1 MSIELGQT
9 INKQVANWNVLYF
22 KLHNYH
28 WYIKGHHFFTLHEKF
43 EELYNEASGYVD
55 ELAERALAINAKPIG
70 TLEECLKLAS
80 IKEASGEENEE
91 SMVKSVMN
99 DFRQI
104 VKELQDGIS
113 LAEQAN
119 DEVTGDMFIG
129 MKQSLEK
136 HIWMLGAFLGS

>member
-9 INKQVANWNVLYF
+9 INKQVANWTVLYF

-28 WYIKGHHFFTLHEKF
+28 WYIKGRHFFTLHEKF

-55 ELAERALAINAKPIG
+55 ELAERVLALEGKPIG
-70 TLEECLKLAS
+70 TLSECLKLAS
-80 IKEASGEENEE
+80 IKEASSEENEE
-91 SMVKSVMN
+91 SMVKSVMQ
-99 DFRQI
+99 DLSQI
-104 VKELQDGIS
+104 VKELEDGIS

-129 MKQSLEK
+129 IKQSLEK
-136 HIWMLGAFLGS
+136 HIWMFNAYLG